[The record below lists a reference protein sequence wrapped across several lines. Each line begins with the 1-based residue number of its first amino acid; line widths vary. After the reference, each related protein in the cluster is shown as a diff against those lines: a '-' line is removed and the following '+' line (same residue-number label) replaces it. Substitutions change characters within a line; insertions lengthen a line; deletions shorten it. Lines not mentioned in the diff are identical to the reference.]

1 MNAEADRDQ
10 DQQGHQ
16 DQRARFAALRAKG
29 MRHKDAAAAMG
40 LSEGAAV
47 AAHTGAHDNALRAT
61 RLRGPWVDLL
71 QALELCGPVL
81 ALTRNETTVH
91 EKTGV
96 YEKVSGSEA
105 MGLALGEAIDLRL
118 FFSRWHAG
126 FAVSEAAANP
136 GVAPSLSLQFFNPQG
151 VAVHKIFVR
160 DATDRDAFQS
170 VIDTY
175 TAPVAPNAP
184 VVFVPA
190 EDKAAPRDDSAID
203 RAALAEAW
211 RGMKDTHE
219 FFGLLN
225 KFGVE
230 RQQSFRL
237 TEGEFTQRAE
247 LGAIGG
253 LLNEAAFDGTPIMVF
268 VGSPGCIQI
277 HSGPVVRIESM
288 EMKGHGNGNGEGA
301 APMRWLNV
309 LDPGFNLHM
318 REDRI
323 ASVWIVEKP
332 TSDGIVTSVEAF
344 DQAGELMAMFFGAR
358 KPGQPEREEWRRI
371 VRVLPRLQPAAQ
383 NP

>member
-1 MNAEADRDQ
+1 MNAEESRD
-10 DQQGHQ
+10 
-16 DQRARFAALRAKG
+16 RFAALRAKG

-40 LSEGAAV
+40 LSEGAAI
-47 AAHTGAHDNALRAT
+47 AAHTGTHDKGLRAT
-61 RLRGPWVDLL
+61 RLKGPWVELL
-71 QALELCGPVL
+71 QSLELCGPVL

-91 EKTGV
+91 EKTGI
-96 YEKVSGSEA
+96 YEKVSGSDK

-136 GVAPSLSLQFFNPQG
+136 GVPPSLSLQFFDANG
-151 VAVHKIFVR
+151 LAVHKIFAR
-160 DATDRDAFQS
+160 DATDRDALQS
-170 VIDTY
+170 VIDTH
-175 TAPVAPNAP
+175 TAADEP

-190 EDKAAPRDDSAID
+190 EAKAVPRDDAAID
-203 RAALAEAW
+203 AAGLADAW
-211 RGMKDTHE
+211 RGMQDTHE

-225 KFGVE
+225 RFDVE

-247 LGAIGG
+247 LSAIRD

-277 HSGPVVRIESM
+277 HSGPVKRIEPM
-288 EMKGHGNGNGEGA
+288 EMRGA
-301 APMRWLNV
+301 DENAPPIRWLNV
-309 LDPGFNLHM
+309 LDPGFNLHL

-332 TSDGIVTSVEAF
+332 TSDGVVTSVEAF
-344 DQAGELMAMFFGAR
+344 DGTGELMAMFFGAR
-358 KPGQPEREEWRRI
+358 KPGVPEREEWRHI
-371 VRVLPRLQPAAQ
+371 VRGLPRLATTQQA
-383 NP
+383 

>member
-1 MNAEADRDQ
+1 MMNAEDIRD
-10 DQQGHQ
+10 
-16 DQRARFAALRAKG
+16 RFAALRAKG

-47 AAHTGAHDNALRAT
+47 AAHTGTHDKALRAT
-61 RLRGPWVDLL
+61 RLRGPWVELL

-96 YEKVSGSEA
+96 YEKVSGSDA
-105 MGLALGEAIDLRL
+105 MGIALGEAIDLRL

-136 GVAPSLSLQFFNPQG
+136 GVLPSLSLQFFNAQG

-170 VIDTY
+170 VIDSF
-175 TAPVAPNAP
+175 TAPDEP
-184 VVFVPA
+184 VVFTAP
-190 EDKAAPRDDSAID
+190 EDKAVPREDSAID
-203 RAALAEAW
+203 TGGLSEAW
-211 RGMKDTHE
+211 RGMQDTHE

-247 LGAIGG
+247 LSAISG

-277 HSGPVVRIESM
+277 HSGPVVRIEPM
-288 EMKGHGNGNGEGA
+288 EMKGHGENA
-301 APMRWLNV
+301 TPMRWLNV

-332 TSDGIVTSVEAF
+332 TSDGVVTSVEAF
-344 DQAGELMAMFFGAR
+344 DQQGELMAMFFGAR
-358 KPGQPEREEWRRI
+358 KPGMPEREEWRRI
-371 VRVLPRLQPAAQ
+371 VRELPRLQSTTEAP
-383 NP
+383 

>member
-1 MNAEADRDQ
+1 MNAEEIL
-10 DQQGHQ
+10 
-16 DQRARFAALRAKG
+16 ARFSELRAKG
-29 MRHKDAAAAMG
+29 MRHKDAAAAMA
-40 LSEGAAV
+40 LSEGAAI
-47 AAHTGAHDNALRAT
+47 AAHTGTHDKALRAT
-61 RLRGPWVDLL
+61 LLKGPWVDLL

-126 FAVSEAAANP
+126 FAVSEAAANA
-136 GVAPSLSLQFFNPQG
+136 GVPPSLSLQFFNANG

-160 DATDRDAFQS
+160 DATDREAFQS
-170 VIDTY
+170 IIDTY
-175 TAPVAPNAP
+175 TAPDAP
-184 VVFVPA
+184 VQFVPA
-190 EDKAAPRDDSAID
+190 EPKAAPRDDSAID
-203 RAALAEAW
+203 ARGLSEAW
-211 RGMKDTHE
+211 RGMQDTHE

-247 LGAIGG
+247 TSAVRE
-253 LLNEAAFDGTPIMVF
+253 LLHEASFDGTPIMVF

-277 HSGPVVRIESM
+277 HSGPVVRIEPM
-288 EMKGHGNGNGEGA
+288 EMHG
-301 APMRWLNV
+301 MRWLNV
-309 LDPGFNLHM
+309 LDPGFNLHL

-344 DQAGELMAMFFGAR
+344 DGEGELMAMFFGAR
-358 KPGQPEREEWRRI
+358 KPGVPEREEWRQI
-371 VRVLPRLQPAAQ
+371 VRKLSRLATSGAQ
-383 NP
+383 VQ

>member
-1 MNAEADRDQ
+1 MNVEEIRSHFAE
-10 DQQGHQ
+10 
-16 DQRARFAALRAKG
+16 LRANG

-40 LSEGAAV
+40 LSEGAAI
-47 AAHTGAHDNALRAT
+47 AAHIGAHDKVLHAT
-61 RLRGPWVDLL
+61 LLKGPWVELL

-126 FAVSEAAANP
+126 FAVSEAAANA
-136 GVAPSLSLQFFNPQG
+136 GVPPSLSLQFFNANG

-160 DATDRDAFQS
+160 EATDREALQS

-175 TAPVAPNAP
+175 TAPDAPDAP
-184 VVFVPA
+184 VQFVPA
-190 EDKAAPRDDSAID
+190 EPKAAPRDDSAID
-203 RAALAEAW
+203 AGGLSEAW
-211 RGMKDTHE
+211 RGMQDTHE

-247 LGAIGG
+247 TSAVRE
-253 LLNEAAFDGTPIMVF
+253 LLQEATFDGTPIMVF

-277 HSGPVVRIESM
+277 HSGPVVRVEPM
-288 EMKGHGNGNGEGA
+288 EIRGML
-301 APMRWLNV
+301 WLNV
-309 LDPGFNLHM
+309 LDPDFNLHL

-332 TSDGIVTSVEAF
+332 TSDGVVTSVEAF
-344 DQAGELMAMFFGAR
+344 DGEGELMAIFFGAR
-358 KPGQPEREEWRRI
+358 KPGVPERGEWRQI
-371 VRVLPRLQPAAQ
+371 VRKLSRVATSGEEAL
-383 NP
+383 

>member
-1 MNAEADRDQ
+1 MNAEEIRT
-10 DQQGHQ
+10 
-16 DQRARFAALRAKG
+16 RFSELRAKG
-29 MRHKDAAAAMG
+29 MRHKDAAAAMA
-40 LSEGAAV
+40 LSEGAAI
-47 AAHTGAHDNALRAT
+47 AAHAGTHDKPLRAT
-61 RLRGPWVDLL
+61 PLKGPWVELL

-126 FAVSEAAANP
+126 FAVSEAAANA
-136 GVAPSLSLQFFNPQG
+136 GVPPSLSLQFFNANG
-151 VAVHKIFVR
+151 LAVHKIFVR
-160 DATDRDAFQS
+160 EATDRDAFQS

-175 TAPVAPNAP
+175 TTPDAPVQ
-184 VVFVPA
+184 FVPA
-190 EDKAAPRDDSAID
+190 DPKAAPRDDSAID
-203 RAALAEAW
+203 ASGLSEAW
-211 RGMKDTHE
+211 RGMQDTHE

-247 LGAIGG
+247 TSAVRE
-253 LLNEAAFDGTPIMVF
+253 LLQEATFDGTPIMVF

-277 HSGPVVRIESM
+277 HSGPIVRVEPM
-288 EMKGHGNGNGEGA
+288 EIRGML
-301 APMRWLNV
+301 WLNV
-309 LDPGFNLHM
+309 LDPDFNLHL

-332 TSDGIVTSVEAF
+332 TSDGVVTSVEAF
-344 DQAGELMAMFFGAR
+344 DGEGELMAMFFGAR
-358 KPGQPEREEWRRI
+358 KPGVPERAEWRQI
-371 VRVLPRLQPAAQ
+371 VRKLSRVATPGEEAL
-383 NP
+383 

>member
-1 MNAEADRDQ
+1 MNAQ
-10 DQQGHQ
+10 DI
-16 DQRARFAALRAKG
+16 RERFASLRAKG

-40 LSEGAAV
+40 LPEGAAV
-47 AAHTGAHDNALRAT
+47 AAHTGAHDKALSAT
-61 RLRGPWVDLL
+61 RLRGPWVELL

-126 FAVSEAAANP
+126 FAVSEAAANA
-136 GVAPSLSLQFFNPQG
+136 GVPPSLSLQFFDAQG
-151 VAVHKIFVR
+151 VAVHKIFAR

-170 VIDTY
+170 VVASF
-175 TAPVAPNAP
+175 TAPDEPVA
-184 VVFVPA
+184 FVPA
-190 EDKAAPRDDSAID
+190 EAKAAPLEDSAID
-203 RAALAEAW
+203 VGGLSDAW
-211 RGMKDTHE
+211 RAMQDTHE

-225 KFGVE
+225 KFKVE

-247 LGAIGG
+247 PSAVRE
-253 LLNEAAFDGTPIMVF
+253 LLQEASFDGTPIMVF

-277 HSGPVVRIESM
+277 HSGPVVRIEPL
-288 EMKGHGNGNGEGA
+288 EMRGA
-301 APMRWLNV
+301 DENAPPIRWLNV
-309 LDPGFNLHM
+309 LDPGFNLHL

-344 DQAGELMAMFFGAR
+344 DGSGELMAMFFGAR
-358 KPGQPEREEWRRI
+358 KPGVPEREEWRRI
-371 VRVLPRLQPAAQ
+371 VSELPRLQPAAQ
-383 NP
+383 QP

>member
-1 MNAEADRDQ
+1 MNAPDIRD
-10 DQQGHQ
+10 
-16 DQRARFAALRAKG
+16 RFAALRAKG

-47 AAHTGAHDNALRAT
+47 AAHTGTHDKALGAT
-61 RLRGPWVDLL
+61 RLRGPWVELL

-96 YEKVSGSEA
+96 YEKVSGSAA

-126 FAVSEAAANP
+126 FAVSEAAANA
-136 GVAPSLSLQFFNPQG
+136 GVLPSLSLQFFNPQG

-175 TAPVAPNAP
+175 ACTCTETDDAAQP

-190 EDKAAPRDDSAID
+190 EDKAAPLDDSAID
-203 RAALAEAW
+203 TAALADAW

-247 LGAIGG
+247 LGAIQA
-253 LLNEAAFDGTPIMVF
+253 LLQEASFDGTPIMVF

-277 HSGPVVRIESM
+277 HSGPVVRIEPM
-288 EMKGHGNGNGEGA
+288 EMKGHGDNA
-301 APMRWLNV
+301 TPMRWLNV

-332 TSDGIVTSVEAF
+332 TSDGVVTSVEAF
-344 DQAGELMAMFFGAR
+344 DPAGELMAMFFGAR
-358 KPGQPEREEWRRI
+358 KPGMPEREAWRNI
-371 VRVLPRLQPAAQ
+371 VRQLPRLQGTAQ
-383 NP
+383 EAP